1 MATLN
6 GRSDPKD
13 CESVVNGENQ
23 QGDEEKCQD
32 AVDSGLMKER
42 RCTRLVVKD
51 NCDHQR
57 IQATAR
63 KAWGGCPRY

>member
-1 MATLN
+1 METLN

-42 RCTRLVVKD
+42 RCTRLV
-51 NCDHQR
+51 
-57 IQATAR
+57 
-63 KAWGGCPRY
+63 G